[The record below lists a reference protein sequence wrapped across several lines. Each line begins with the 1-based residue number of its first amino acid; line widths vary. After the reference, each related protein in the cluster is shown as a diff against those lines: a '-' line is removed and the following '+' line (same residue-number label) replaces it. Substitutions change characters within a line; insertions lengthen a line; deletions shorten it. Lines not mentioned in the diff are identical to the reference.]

1 MKKFFVVTN
10 RAKDP
15 DWEYTDRISSYLEA
29 HDSICMTQK
38 EIKKNRDLLDIPS
51 DFDCIIVLGGDGTL
65 LQTARETHRLQIPL
79 IGINLGTLGYLS
91 DINKNNIEPALDK
104 LMEDDYTIEHR
115 MMLYGK
121 VIRKG
126 KVIAK
131 DTALNDIVI
140 SREGYPK
147 MIFLENYIQER
158 LLNKYRAD
166 GVIIA
171 TATGS
176 TGYSL
181 SAGGPIIAPA
191 SDLFLITPLA
201 PQSMINRSVIIP
213 PDRGITVR
221 LGMDKYG
228 GKGNASV
235 IFDGDTHIEI
245 SSGDEVQI
253 RRSNKDTLI
262 AKVSNTSF
270 LDVLY
275 EKMNPV
281 SISEVLH

>member
-1 MKKFFVVTN
+1 MKKFFIVTN

-15 DWEYTDRISSYLEA
+15 GWEYTDRISDY
-29 HDSICMTQK
+29 ICSHGGICVTQK
-38 EIKKNRDLLDIPS
+38 KLKPQEDQLNISEDT
-51 DFDCIIVLGGDGTL
+51 DCIIVLGGDGTL

-91 DINKNNIEPALDK
+91 DVNKHELEPALDK
-104 LMEDDYTIEHR
+104 LLADEYMIERR

-147 MIFLENYIQER
+147 MIFLENLVEGR
-158 LLNKYRAD
+158 TLNKYRAD

-191 SDLFLITPLA
+191 SSLFLITPLA
-201 PQSMINRSVIIP
+201 PQSMINRSVILP

-245 SSGDEVQI
+245 SSGDEVRI

-262 AKVSNTSF
+262 AKISNTTF

-275 EKMNPV
+275 QKMNPV
-281 SISEVLH
+281 SISEVLN

>member
-1 MKKFFVVTN
+1 MRKFFIVTN
-10 RAKDP
+10 RAKDA
-15 DWEYTDRISSYLEA
+15 DWSFTERIRSYIESKGAECVTQPKNMQVDEA
-29 HDSICMTQK
+29 LSIPEDT
-38 EIKKNRDLLDIPS
+38 E
-51 DFDCIIVLGGDGTL
+51 CIIVLGGDGTL
-65 LQTARETHRLQIPL
+65 LQTARETHRMQIPL

-91 DINKNNIEPALDK
+91 DINKNSIEPAIDRLIAD
-104 LMEDDYTIEHR
+104 EYTVEHR

-140 SREGYPK
+140 SREGNPK
-147 MIFLENYIQER
+147 MIYLENYVRGKI
-158 LLNKYRAD
+158 LNRYRAD
-166 GVIIA
+166 GVIVS

-181 SAGGPIIAPA
+181 SAGGPIISPE
-191 SDLFLITPLA
+191 SDLFLLTPLA
-201 PQSMINRSVIIP
+201 PQSMINRSVILP
-213 PDRGITVR
+213 PEDGITVR
-221 LGMDKYG
+221 LGTDKYG
-228 GKGNASV
+228 GKGNATV

-253 RRSNKDTLI
+253 RKSNKDTLI
-262 AKVSNTSF
+262 AKISNTTF

-275 EKMNPV
+275 QKMNP
-281 SISEVLH
+281 ITITEVLN

>member
-1 MKKFFVVTN
+1 MNRFFIVTN
-10 RAKDP
+10 RLKDK
-15 DWEYTDRISSYLEA
+15 DWLYTNQIKNYIESRG
-29 HDSICMTQK
+29 K
-38 EIKKNRDLLDIPS
+38 ECFTEPENESEDGTLHVPEGT
-51 DFDCIIVLGGDGTL
+51 DCIIVLGGDGTL

-91 DINKNNIEPALDK
+91 DINKNAIEPAIDK
-104 LMEDDYTIEHR
+104 LILDEYTVEHR

-147 MIFLENYIQER
+147 MIYLENYVGGKI
-158 LLNKYRAD
+158 LNKYRAD
-166 GVIIA
+166 GVIVS

-181 SAGGPIIAPA
+181 SAGGPIIAPTA
-191 SDLFLITPLA
+191 DLYVLTPLA
-201 PQSMINRSVIIP
+201 PQSMINRSVIL
-213 PDRGITVR
+213 PDTEGITVR

-228 GKGNASV
+228 GKGSASV
-235 IFDGDTHIEI
+235 IFDGDTHVEI
-245 SSGDEVQI
+245 TSGDEVQI
-253 RRSNKDTLI
+253 RKSNKDTLI
-262 AKVSNTSF
+262 AKISTTSF

-275 EKMNPV
+275 QKMNP
-281 SISEVLH
+281 IAITEVLQ